1 MNWLTKL
8 FNHKGRKMQS
18 MQQFFADVFLP
29 MHETQSGVLVS
40 ENLALN
46 LSSVYAC
53 VQVLSQT
60 IGSLPLMVYQRTP
73 DGKIRVA
80 SHPLYRLLHDTPN
93 PEMTS
98 MTWRQAM
105 MLHLGLWGNHYSEIE
120 RDSDGNP
127 VALWPI
133 TPWRVLLRRIEGK
146 LVYTVGLDTG
156 VVNVPFANMLHIK
169 GLSYDGLVG
178 ISPLRAARETVGLSL
193 GAQKY
198 AAKFFA
204 NDARPGGI
212 LEHPGQLSEDAA
224 GRLRKS
230 FERAH
235 EGLDNKF
242 RVAVLEEGMKFNAVG
257 VPPEDAELL
266 ETRKFAVSEIARYF
280 RMPLHKISDLERST
294 NSNIEQQAIEFVTDT
309 IGPWLSNI
317 EQELSFK
324 LFCGDYYPE
333 FLVEGLLRGDI
344 KTRYAAYAVGR
355 QWGWLSAD
363 DIRERENMNKLPDGK
378 GAIYLSPLNMGPAG
392 QKPENSDGGTTNGQ
406 QANQNTAD

>member
-1 MNWLTKL
+1 MNWLTKI
-8 FNHKGRKMQS
+8 FARRGCKMQN

-29 MHETQSGVLVS
+29 LSDTQSGVMVN
-40 ENLALN
+40 ENLAMN
-46 LSSVYAC
+46 LSAVYAC
-53 VQVLSQT
+53 IQVLAQT
-60 IGSLPLMVYQRTP
+60 IGSLPLHVYERTA
-73 DGKIRVA
+73 DGKSRA
-80 SHPLYRLLHDTPN
+80 TTHPLARLLHDAPN

-98 MTWRQAM
+98 MSWRQAM

-120 RDSDGNP
+120 RTGYGDA

-133 TPWRVLLRRIEGK
+133 TPWRVSLKRVDGK
-146 LVYTVGLDTG
+146 LVYAVALDDG
-156 VVNVPFANMLHIK
+156 MVYVPFQNMLHIK

-178 ISPLRAARETVGLSL
+178 LPPMRAARESIGLGL
-193 GAQKY
+193 AAQKY

-212 LEHPGQLSEDAA
+212 LEHPGQLSDEASA
-224 GRLRKS
+224 RLRKS

-242 RVAVLEEGMKFNAVG
+242 RVAVLEEGMKFSAVG
-257 VPPEDAELL
+257 IPPEDAQLL

-294 NSNIEQQAIEFVTDT
+294 NNNIEHQAIEFVTDT
-309 IGPWLSNI
+309 IRPWLVNI

-324 LFCGDYYPE
+324 LFSGNFFPE
-333 FLVEGLLRGDI
+333 FLIEGLLRGDI
-344 KTRYAAYAVGR
+344 KTRYEAYAIGR

-363 DIRERENMNKLPDGK
+363 DIRERENMNKLPNGQ
-378 GAIYLSPLNMGPAG
+378 GASYLTPLNMGNAG
-392 QKPENSDGGTTNGQ
+392 QTDSQGGNNGQ
-406 QANQNTAD
+406 AIQNTAD